1 MKKTFAA
8 IIILLFLQSCGYAP
22 LHSKNQKMDFYIQS
36 IDFDDGDKEL
46 SNFIKIN
53 LNNYFNKNTGKSF
66 IINTTVNYQKT
77 ILSKNT
83 EGNSEV
89 YNLTSAISFQV
100 NFENINK
107 IINITETSQ
116 MNNFSDEFKEREIE
130 RTIKKNMARSI
141 VSKLLLQLTRFDAN

>member
-36 IDFDDGDKEL
+36 IDFDDGDREL

-66 IINTTVNYQKT
+66 IINTTINYQKT
-77 ILSKNT
+77 ILSKST
-83 EGNSEV
+83 EGISEE

-141 VSKLLLQLTRFDAN
+141 VSKLLLQLTRFDAS

>member
-1 MKKTFAA
+1 MKKAFAA

-22 LHSKNQKMDFYIQS
+22 LHSKNQKIDFYIQS
-36 IDFDDGDKEL
+36 IDFDDGDREL
-46 SNFIKIN
+46 ANFIKIN

-66 IINTTVNYQKT
+66 IINTTINYQKT

-83 EGNSEV
+83 EGISEE

>member
-22 LHSKNQKMDFYIQS
+22 LHSKNQETDFYIQS
-36 IDFDDGDKEL
+36 IDFDDGDREL

-66 IINTTVNYQKT
+66 IINTTINYQKT
-77 ILSKNT
+77 ILSKST
-83 EGNSEV
+83 EGISEE

-116 MNNFSDEFKEREIE
+116 MNNFSDEFKDREIE

-141 VSKLLLQLTRFDAN
+141 VSKLLLQLTRFDAS

>member
-83 EGNSEV
+83 EGNSEE

>member
-22 LHSKNQKMDFYIQS
+22 LHSKNKKMDFYIQS
-36 IDFDDGDKEL
+36 IDFDDGDREL
-46 SNFIKIN
+46 ANFIKIN

-66 IINTTVNYQKT
+66 IINTTINYQKT

-83 EGNSEV
+83 EGISEE
-89 YNLTSAISFQV
+89 YNLTSEISFQV

>member
-1 MKKTFAA
+1 MKKTFAS

-22 LHSKNQKMDFYIQS
+22 LHSKNKKMDFYIQS
-36 IDFDDGDKEL
+36 IDFDDGDREL

-66 IINTTVNYQKT
+66 IINTTINYQKT
-77 ILSKNT
+77 ILSKST
-83 EGNSEV
+83 EGITEE
-89 YNLTSAISFQV
+89 YNITSAISFQV

-116 MNNFSDEFKEREIE
+116 MNNFSDQFKEREIE
-130 RTIKKNMARSI
+130 LTIKKNMARSI
-141 VSKLLLQLTRFDAN
+141 VSKLLLQLTRFDAS

>member
-36 IDFDDGDKEL
+36 IDFDDGDREL

-66 IINTTVNYQKT
+66 IINTTINYQKT

-83 EGNSEV
+83 EGISEE

>member
-22 LHSKNQKMDFYIQS
+22 LHSKNKKMDFYIQS
-36 IDFDDGDKEL
+36 IDFDDGDREL
-46 SNFIKIN
+46 ANFIKIN

-66 IINTTVNYQKT
+66 IINTTINYQKT
-77 ILSKNT
+77 ILSKST
-83 EGNSEV
+83 EGISEE